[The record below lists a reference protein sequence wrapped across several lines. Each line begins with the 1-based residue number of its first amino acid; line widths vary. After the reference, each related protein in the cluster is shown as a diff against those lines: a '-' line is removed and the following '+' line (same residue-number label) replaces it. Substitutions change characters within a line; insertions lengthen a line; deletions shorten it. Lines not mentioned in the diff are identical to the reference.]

1 MEQFFGVLYGGG
13 TTSKLMGLLYIID
26 NNLLYNS
33 LQLVLLKSLYVAVDT
48 MQLAGTV
55 NALGTVRKAGAATN
69 AMISLTQSRNS
80 LVIA

>member
-33 LQLVLLKSLYVAVDT
+33 LQLVLF
-48 MQLAGTV
+48 
-55 NALGTVRKAGAATN
+55 
-69 AMISLTQSRNS
+69 
-80 LVIA
+80 